1 MSEITNR
8 TACLGVVL
16 WVFLCGV
23 LPFLPSCESR
33 EKIAGTYRAE
43 AGGSPTEKEII
54 LELRDNGEGTWRRG
68 NDEVPFSWYLES
80 GELRLNTKGGGVL
93 VGKREEGTLRIALPG
108 GKTLSF
114 KKHD

>member
-1 MSEITNR
+1 MIEITRR

-16 WVFLCGV
+16 WVFLCGA

-33 EKIAGTYRAE
+33 EKVAGTYTAE

-54 LELRDNGEGTWRRG
+54 LELRDNGEGIWRRG

-80 GELRLNTKGGGVL
+80 GELRLNAKGGGVL

-114 KKHD
+114 KKLD